1 MAQYDITYQCGHT
14 ITEQLYGKHTERQR
28 RIEAAQ
34 YRLCPDC
41 YRAQQLAKATE
52 ANAELPA
59 LTGSE
64 KQISWAEQIRA
75 EIIGEL
81 IELENV
87 VAASDATGPDVEAKK
102 LQIAAAAAT
111 LRANT
116 SATYWIDNRDRSARL
131 LINAIIKE
139 A

>member
-59 LTGSE
+59 LTGTE

-75 EIIGEL
+75 KAMSGL
-81 IELENV
+81 AELEAQ
-87 VAASDATGPDVEAKK
+87 AAKSAGTEAQK
-102 LQIAAAAAT
+102 QQFTAAAGS
-111 LRANT
+111 LRAKS
-116 SATYWIDNRDRSARL
+116 SAGYWIDNRDRSARL